1 MQHLSDRETLILKGF
16 ELYDWL
22 TPRLDGLE
30 IKKSKRVLLSVGCL
44 DQAIEHHFAI
54 CQLLKCMVNGS
65 AFALVRLIFESF
77 VRGVWL
83 KNCATESQLRKFET
97 DKLKLQFWELL
108 EAIESLESF
117 RSGMLGRLKEQ
128 AWTAMNSYTHTG
140 FQQASRRFG
149 KELIEP
155 TYTDAE
161 VIEVLKI
168 SGSFALLSFQQ
179 IAAEG
184 NRLDLA
190 QEAGELLIGTMENFR
205 NKTAT

>member
-1 MQHLSDRETLILKGF
+1 MTHKEILIAKGF
-16 ELYDWL
+16 DLYNWM

-30 IKKSKRVLLSVGCL
+30 IKKGKRVLLSIACL

-54 CQLLKCMVNGS
+54 CCLLKSKVNGS
-65 AFALVRLIFESF
+65 AFALVRLIFESY

-83 KNCATESQLRKFET
+83 KNCATESQLQKFET

-108 EAIESLESF
+108 EAIESLEGF
-117 RSGMLGRLKEQ
+117 RSGMLSRLKEQ

-161 VIEVLKI
+161 VIEALKI

-190 QEAGELLIGTMENFR
+190 QEAGELLAGTMENFR

>member
-1 MQHLSDRETLILKGF
+1 LKALSGEFGLRIAQLK
-16 ELYDWL
+16 
-22 TPRLDGLE
+22 
-30 IKKSKRVLLSVGCL
+30 
-44 DQAIEHHFAI
+44 A
-54 CQLLKCMVNGS
+54 
-65 AFALVRLIFESF
+65 
-77 VRGVWL
+77 
-83 KNCATESQLRKFET
+83 NC
-97 DKLKLQFWELL
+97 
-108 EAIESLESF
+108 
-117 RSGMLGRLKEQ
+117 SGMLGRLKIQ
-128 AWTAMNSYTHTG
+128 AWPAMNSYTHTG

-190 QEAGELLIGTMENFR
+190 QEAGDLLAGTMESFR
-205 NKTAT
+205 GTTAT

>member
-1 MQHLSDRETLILKGF
+1 MTHKEILIAKGF
-16 ELYDWL
+16 ELYNWM

-30 IKKSKRVLLSVGCL
+30 IKKGKRVLLSVGCL
-44 DQAIEHHFAI
+44 DQAIEHHLAI
-54 CQLLKCMVNGS
+54 CCLLKSKVNGS
-65 AFALVRLIFESF
+65 AFALVRLIFESY

-83 KNCATESQLRKFET
+83 KNCASETQLSQFQN
-97 DKLKLQFWELL
+97 DKLKPSFGDLVSSIETL
-108 EAIESLESF
+108 EDF
-117 RSGMLGRLKEQ
+117 QSGVIGKLKKS
-128 AWTAMNSYTHTG
+128 AWSAMNSYTHTG

-155 TYTDAE
+155 AYTDAE

-184 NRLDLA
+184 NRLDFA
-190 QEAGELLIGTMENFR
+190 QEANELLAGTMESFR
-205 NKTAT
+205 GTAAT